1 MTRDSFARAVCAYAA
16 GVSER
21 LPVRITPSRVV
32 EVVSPTRSVTA
43 MRDEIE
49 SVRAIAA
56 QPASKWFR
64 RVIFMW
70 FRVYVHEEK
79 HGKHERVNV
88 RIPIPIP
95 IVGALFPMGLSRQK
109 ALKAIAVIEESDE
122 PTQAVSEYLDS
133 VMGFEFVR
141 VEEHKSPDNKSLVVV
156 GFD

>member
-1 MTRDSFARAVCAYAA
+1 
-16 GVSER
+16 
-21 LPVRITPSRVV
+21 
-32 EVVSPTRSVTA
+32 

-49 SVRAIAA
+49 SIRTIAA
-56 QPASKWFR
+56 QPASKWLR
-64 RVIFMW
+64 RVVFMW
-70 FRVYVHEEK
+70 FRVYVHEQK

-95 IVGALFPMGLSRQK
+95 ILGALFPLGLSRQK
-109 ALKAIAVIEESDE
+109 ALKAIAVIEESDD

-141 VEEHKSPDNKSLVVV
+141 VEEHKGPDNKSLVIV

>member
-1 MTRDSFARAVCAYAA
+1 MSSD
-16 GVSER
+16 R
-21 LPVRITPSRVV
+21 LPARIAPRVV
-32 EVVSPTRSVTA
+32 EVVTPTRSVAA

-49 SVRAIAA
+49 SIRTIAA
-56 QPASKWFR
+56 QPASKWLR
-64 RVIFMW
+64 RVVFMW
-70 FRVYVHEEK
+70 FRVYVHEQK

-95 IVGALFPMGLSRQK
+95 ILGALFPLGLSRQK
-109 ALKAIAVIEESDE
+109 ALKAIAVIEESDD

-141 VEEHKSPDNKSLVVV
+141 VEEHKGPDNKSLVIV